1 LAQDSAAFDPKPY
14 ENSMDFIFIDGAHS
28 YEYVLNDSEKAW
40 AMLRPGGIAAWHDC
54 RPQNPGVV
62 KYLRSCKYNPHR
74 ILGTTLAFA
83 VKSRV

>member
-1 LAQDSAAFDPKPY
+1 
-14 ENSMDFIFIDGAHS
+14 
-28 YEYVLNDSEKAW
+28 LNDSEKAW

-83 VKSRV
+83 VKPRE